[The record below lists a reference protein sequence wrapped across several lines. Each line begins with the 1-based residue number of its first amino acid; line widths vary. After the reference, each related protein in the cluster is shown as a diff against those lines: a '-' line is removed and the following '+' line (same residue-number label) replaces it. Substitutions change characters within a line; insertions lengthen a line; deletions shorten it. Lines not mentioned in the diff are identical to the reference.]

1 MQNAASGKRA
11 GTRIEEK
18 AKRGL
23 GVEQQ
28 MQQGEQLLLKQRSVI
43 LNKEATALVV

>member
-1 MQNAASGKRA
+1 MQRVEKGRERVLRK
-11 GTRIEEK
+11 K
-18 AKRGL
+18 AKRGI
-23 GVEQQ
+23 GVEKQ